1 LATLDLELLQR
12 ARAVLK
18 NKPVTE
24 TELRALTD
32 EFDGLVRVLGAQ
44 LNASEARL
52 TTLSEEPDSSL
63 TLIAGELHRVE
74 VLRPQLE
81 LASALLR
88 DLDAAARKLRTSWL
102 LGQADST
109 RGQHN

>member
-1 LATLDLELLQR
+1 LAQTLDLELLQR
-12 ARAVLK
+12 VRAVLK

-32 EFDGLVRVLGAQ
+32 QVDGLVRVLGAQ
-44 LNASEARL
+44 LDASEARL
-52 TTLSEEPDSSL
+52 TELAGEPDSSL
-63 TLIAGELHRVE
+63 TLIAGELHRVD

-81 LASALLR
+81 QASALLR
-88 DLDAAARKLRTSWL
+88 DLDARARALRTSWL

-109 RGQHN
+109 RP